1 MLFLVYFNDA
11 RNEELLISEL
21 KGIKKFKPWEEGLIL
36 PGINELSLE
45 SLHRFVPQRKT
56 QYMQENV
63 HAKDRKIL
71 TIAFTQLDGP
81 SSLRLLTSKGT
92 FLSIFSQHFFWK
104 QEVEAENK
112 RECGMTMHFDLSQPW
127 VGNINKIFVRKI
139 FQCFCRFLV
148 PLKTRALIK
157 RVLQQENELS
167 GRTHKD
173 VMTGKHSKNRKKD
186 NQQRKRWKV
195 KNRTRWNTEDMLRI
209 ASCQRLRRRNY
220 TECQNLCWCISL
232 SFLKPHPFP
241 DEKTQNTILVKLVK
255 YKEGQRVVTELT
267 AYTQK
272 TFVILNSD
280 YA

>member
-112 RECGMTMHFDLSQPW
+112 REGGMTMHFDLSQPW
-127 VGNINKIFVRKI
+127 VGNINKI

-173 VMTGKHSKNRKKD
+173 VMTGKHSKNRKK
-186 NQQRKRWKV
+186 
-195 KNRTRWNTEDMLRI
+195 
-209 ASCQRLRRRNY
+209 
-220 TECQNLCWCISL
+220 
-232 SFLKPHPFP
+232 
-241 DEKTQNTILVKLVK
+241 
-255 YKEGQRVVTELT
+255 G
-267 AYTQK
+267 
-272 TFVILNSD
+272 
-280 YA
+280 